1 MLNRV
6 LVVAMLILGATQA
19 LNVQSDEGV
28 ITTSNTIDKA
38 KEVVIKEMPAPP
50 QGFELLF
57 NNVALKQKE
66 ILEST

>member
-28 ITTSNTIDKA
+28 ITTTIEKA

-50 QGFELLF
+50 QGIEELF

-66 ILEST
+66 ILESP